1 LDITVK
7 EVQSKRDLK
16 KFVKF
21 GYTLYKECPQFV
33 PPLIFDEVR
42 TLSPEKNPAFEYCD
56 AKFWLAYRNDK
67 IVGRIAGIINNKYI
81 KLWNKKAVRFGWV
94 DFIDDVNVAEALFK
108 TVIEWAKEKNIEYI
122 HGPLGF
128 TDFDYE
134 GMLIE
139 GFNETGTLATI
150 YNYPYYPKHLERMGF
165 EKEID
170 WVEYEITVPDKI
182 PEKVERLAEVIKK
195 RLNIRLLEVKSTKEY
210 LPYGNEIFKMFND
223 AYKNLFGFVPLTDTQ
238 INNYVK
244 QYFSFVLKDYV
255 ILLVDSN
262 NKVAGIVIGMPSL
275 TKALQKSKGR
285 LLPFGI
291 FHIKKALS
299 VKNKFVD
306 LYLGAIR
313 PELQGKGTDAL
324 IITELTRSC
333 VRNKVISA
341 ESNIELETN
350 TLVQAHWKH
359 FDSRQHKRRRCF
371 IKKI

>member
-1 LDITVK
+1 MNITIK
-7 EVQSKRDLK
+7 EVQSKSDLK

-21 GYTLYKECPQFV
+21 RYKLYNDCPQFV
-33 PPLIFDEVR
+33 PPLIFDEIR
-42 TLSPEKNPAFEYCD
+42 TLSAEKNPAFEYCD
-56 AKFWLAYRNDK
+56 AKLWLAYDGDR

-94 DFIDDVNVAEALFK
+94 DFIDDINVSDLLFK
-108 TVIEWAKEKNIEYI
+108 TVIDWAKEKDIEYI

-165 EKEID
+165 EKEVD

-195 RLNIRLLEVKSTKEY
+195 RLNIRSLEVKSTKEY

-223 AYKNLFGFVPLTDTQ
+223 AYKNLFGFVPLTDKQ

-255 ILLVDSN
+255 TLLVDSN

-291 FHIKKALS
+291 FHLKKALS
-299 VKNKFVD
+299 VKNKYVD

-313 PELQGKGTDAL
+313 PDMQGKGTDAL
-324 IITELTRSC
+324 IISELTRSC
-333 VRNKVISA
+333 IKNKIISA

-359 FDSRQHKRRRCF
+359 FNSRQHKRRRCF

>member
-1 LDITVK
+1 
-7 EVQSKRDLK
+7 
-16 KFVKF
+16 
-21 GYTLYKECPQFV
+21 
-33 PPLIFDEVR
+33 
-42 TLSPEKNPAFEYCD
+42 
-56 AKFWLAYRNDK
+56 
-67 IVGRIAGIINNKYI
+67 
-81 KLWNKKAVRFGWV
+81 VRFGWV
-94 DFIDDVNVAEALFK
+94 DFIDDVNVADALFK
-108 TVIEWAKEKNIEYI
+108 TVIGWAKEKDIEYI

-165 EKEID
+165 EKEAD

-223 AYKNLFGFVPLTDTQ
+223 AYKNLFGFVPLSDSQ

-255 ILLVDSN
+255 ILLVDSQ

-275 TKALQKSKGR
+275 SKALQKAKGR

-299 VKNKFVD
+299 VKNKYVD

-313 PELQGKGTDAL
+313 PDLQGKGTDAL

-333 VRNKVISA
+333 VKNKIITA
-341 ESNIELETN
+341 ESNIELESN

-359 FDSRQHKRRRCF
+359 FKSRQHKRRRCF

>member
-1 LDITVK
+1 MNITIK
-7 EVQSKRDLK
+7 EVQSKSDLK

-21 GYTLYKECPQFV
+21 LYKLYNDCPQFV
-33 PPLIFDEVR
+33 PPLIFDEMR
-42 TLSPEKNPAFEYCD
+42 TLLPEKNPAFEYCD
-56 AKFWLAYRNDK
+56 AKLWLAYDGDR

-94 DFIDDVNVAEALFK
+94 DFIDDINVSDLLFK
-108 TVIEWAKEKNIEYI
+108 TVIDWAKEKDIEYI

-165 EKEID
+165 EKEVD
-170 WVEYEITVPDKI
+170 WVEYEIAVPDKI

-195 RLNIRLLEVKSTKEY
+195 RLNIRSLEVKSTKEY

-223 AYKNLFGFVPLTDTQ
+223 AYKNLFGFVPLTDKQ

-255 ILLVDSN
+255 TLLVDSN
-262 NKVAGIVIGMPSL
+262 NKIAGIVIGMPSL

-291 FHIKKALS
+291 FHLKKALS
-299 VKNKFVD
+299 VKNKYVD

-313 PELQGKGTDAL
+313 PDMQGKGTDAL
-324 IITELTRSC
+324 IISELTRSC
-333 VRNKVISA
+333 IKNKIISA

-359 FDSRQHKRRRCF
+359 FNSRQHKRRRCF